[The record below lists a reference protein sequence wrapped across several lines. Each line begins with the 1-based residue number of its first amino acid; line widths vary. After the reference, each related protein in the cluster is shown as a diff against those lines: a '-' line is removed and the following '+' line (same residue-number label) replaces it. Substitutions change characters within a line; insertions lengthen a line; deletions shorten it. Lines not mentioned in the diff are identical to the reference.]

1 MKILLISNK
10 FPFPP
15 RDGGSLATCNMIRG
29 LAESGNTVDLLLM
42 NTRKHFTENAGSKT
56 DIKGLNKVKIVNID
70 NSVRFFSLVF
80 NFAFSKLPY
89 SAVRFTSSRFKS
101 ALVQLL
107 KDNDYAIIQLEG
119 LFLAPY
125 LKLIRNNSNAA
136 IVYRAHN
143 VEHLIWH
150 MLYLRENN
158 FLKKWYLGVLYSR
171 IRKYETGFINTYDL
185 LVTIT
190 GNDLEILNSLG
201 NKKPAIVA
209 PFGMYS
215 RGLSKSG
222 PVRSRNLS
230 ILYIG
235 ALDWMPNIE
244 ALDWFLKNVWPIVR
258 KKFPKMVFRVAGRNA
273 KKNFLKNFAEK
284 GVIFHGEIDNA
295 GDFLGENG
303 IVVVPLFSGSGIRV
317 RIIEAMFAGRPVIA
331 SSVAV
336 SGIPVVNEIN
346 ILLADDGERFVHYIE
361 KLISDKEF
369 ASFIGVNARHFAHK
383 NYENRRITEDL
394 ADFYKKNLL

>member
-1 MKILLISNK
+1 MKILLVSNK

-15 RDGGSLATCNMIRG
+15 RDGGSLATYNMIRG
-29 LAESGNTVDLLLM
+29 LAESGNYVDLLLM
-42 NTRKHFTENAGSKT
+42 NTSKHFTEDAGST
-56 DIKGLNKVKIVNID
+56 IDIKGLNKVKIVNID

-89 SAVRFTSSRFKS
+89 SAVRFTSRRFKS
-101 ALVQLL
+101 ALLQLL
-107 KDNDYAIIQLEG
+107 KDNDYGIIQLEG

-125 LKLIRNNSNAA
+125 LELIRNNSNALV
-136 IVYRAHN
+136 VYRAHN
-143 VEHLIWH
+143 VEHLIWQR
-150 MLYLRENN
+150 LYMRENN
-158 FLKKWYLGVLYSR
+158 FLKKWYLRVLYSR
-171 IRKYETGFINTYDL
+171 IENYERSFINSYDL

-190 GNDLEILNSLG
+190 GNDLEILNTLG
-201 NKKPAIVA
+201 NKKPSIVA
-209 PFGMYS
+209 PFGMYIQ
-215 RGLSKSG
+215 GLSKSK
-222 PVRSRNLS
+222 PVRSDNLC

-244 ALDWFLKNVWPIVR
+244 ALDWFLKEVWPAVR
-258 KKFPKMVFRVAGRNA
+258 KRFPEMVFRVAGRNA
-273 KKNFLKNFAEK
+273 KKNFLMDYAEK
-284 GVIFHGEIDNA
+284 GVISHGEIDNP

-346 ILLADDGERFVHYIE
+346 ILLADDGERFVYYIE
-361 KLISDKEF
+361 KLVADQEF
-369 ASFIGVNARHFAHK
+369 ASFIGVNAGHFARK
-383 NYENRRITEDL
+383 NYENREISENL
-394 ADFYKKNLL
+394 ADFYKKSLL

>member
-1 MKILLISNK
+1 
-10 FPFPP
+10 
-15 RDGGSLATCNMIRG
+15 
-29 LAESGNTVDLLLM
+29 
-42 NTRKHFTENAGSKT
+42 
-56 DIKGLNKVKIVNID
+56 
-70 NSVRFFSLVF
+70 
-80 NFAFSKLPY
+80 
-89 SAVRFTSSRFKS
+89 
-101 ALVQLL
+101 
-107 KDNDYAIIQLEG
+107 
-119 LFLAPY
+119 
-125 LKLIRNNSNAA
+125 
-136 IVYRAHN
+136 
-143 VEHLIWH
+143 
-150 MLYLRENN
+150 
-158 FLKKWYLGVLYSR
+158 
-171 IRKYETGFINTYDL
+171 
-185 LVTIT
+185 
-190 GNDLEILNSLG
+190 
-201 NKKPAIVA
+201 
-209 PFGMYS
+209 
-215 RGLSKSG
+215 
-222 PVRSRNLS
+222 
-230 ILYIG
+230 
-235 ALDWMPNIE
+235 
-244 ALDWFLKNVWPIVR
+244 
-258 KKFPKMVFRVAGRNA
+258 MVFRVAGRNA